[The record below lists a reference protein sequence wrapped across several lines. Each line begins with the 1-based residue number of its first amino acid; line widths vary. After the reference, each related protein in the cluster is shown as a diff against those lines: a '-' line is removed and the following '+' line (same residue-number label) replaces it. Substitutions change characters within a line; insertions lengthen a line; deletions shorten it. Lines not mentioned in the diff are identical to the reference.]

1 MDRLLL
7 EDLAWPE
14 VAARL
19 EEGYTTV
26 VVAVGAVEQHG
37 PHLPLSVDA
46 LRGTRLG
53 LEVARRLGRALV
65 APTIR
70 TGCSDHH
77 MAFPG
82 TMTIRPST
90 LHALCRDY
98 CVSLAHH
105 GFTRICFVPSHGGN
119 FAPLADMLG
128 DLREAAGPECR
139 VLAYTD
145 LLGFIGVWRRV
156 AAEWGMADRVGGH
169 ADVAESSEM
178 LAIRP
183 DLVRH
188 ERAEAG
194 YLGGTSEEVL
204 DRIFTEGL
212 EAVTANGILGDARG
226 LNRELGERCLAEA
239 ADTIAEFFSRNEG
252 DG

>member
-7 EDLAWPE
+7 ENLAWPE

-26 VVAVGAVEQHG
+26 VVAVGAIEQHG

-53 LEVARRLGRALV
+53 LEVARRLGSALV

-82 TMTIRPST
+82 TVTIRPST
-90 LHALCRDY
+90 LRALCRDY
-98 CVSLAHH
+98 CASLARH
-105 GFTRICFVPSHGGN
+105 GFTRICFIPSHGGN

-128 DLREAAGPECR
+128 ELREAAGPECR

-145 LLGFIGVWRRV
+145 LLGFIRVWKRV

-188 ERAEAG
+188 ERADAG

-212 EAVTANGILGDARG
+212 DAVTANGILGDARG

-239 ADTIAEFFSRNEG
+239 AEVIAEFFGRSEG
-252 DG
+252 GG